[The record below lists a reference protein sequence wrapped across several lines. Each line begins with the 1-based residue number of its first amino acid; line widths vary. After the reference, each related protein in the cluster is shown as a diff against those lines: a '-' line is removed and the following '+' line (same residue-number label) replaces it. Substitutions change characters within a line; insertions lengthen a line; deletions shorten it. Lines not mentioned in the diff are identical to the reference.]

1 MLNCKAKVAFHDIIM
16 IRGSCEGRR
25 KRVTRVDKE
34 KERGG
39 GERTEEG
46 KERRKKVDE
55 WSANATKRQVT

>member
-1 MLNCKAKVAFHDIIM
+1 MAFEDIIM

-34 KERGG
+34 KERG